1 MQGVFMKYRELGR
14 TGMKFSEIAFGAWQI
29 GGAPFWESKGE
40 KASMEAISAALKAN
54 INIFDTAPVYGFGR
68 SEELIGKALKPYR
81 DNIFIATKC
90 GLRWKKE
97 DLATLY
103 RDLKPKSI
111 REEVELSLRRLQT
124 DRIDLYQIHWP
135 SADDPIG
142 HTMEELAKLK
152 EEQKIMAIGVS
163 NFSLP
168 LLREAAGIAPI
179 DSIQPKY
186 NLLEREIDDELLPF
200 CAQEGIGVLAYSPL
214 ASGLLSGKYN
224 SSSAFNDWRGKGN
237 MGLFKKEKLAD
248 AFKRVG
254 KLSKIAE
261 ERGENLLHLAL
272 NWVLSNK
279 AVTAALVGVKDGDQ
293 LRQNAKA
300 LIKPLSEELKAEL
313 EAV

>member
-1 MQGVFMKYRELGR
+1 MKYRELGN

-29 GGAPFWESKGE
+29 GGAPFWESKGD
-40 KASMEAISAALKAN
+40 KVSKEAIEAALVSD

-68 SEELIGKALKPYR
+68 SEELIGEVLKPHR

-97 DLATLY
+97 DLSTLY

-111 REEVELSLRRLQT
+111 REEVEISLRRLKT

-135 SADDPIG
+135 SSDDPIG
-142 HTMEELAKLK
+142 PTMDELAKLK
-152 EEQKIMAIGVS
+152 HEQKIMAIGVS
-163 NFSLP
+163 NFDLP
-168 LLREAAGIAPI
+168 LLREAVKIAPV

-186 NLLEREIDDELLPF
+186 NLLERDIENELLPF
-200 CAQEGIGVLAYSPL
+200 CREEGIGVLAYSPL

-224 SSSAFNDWRGKGN
+224 SASTFADWRGKGN
-237 MGLFKKEKLAD
+237 MGLFKKDKLGD

-254 KLSKIAE
+254 KLAHIAE

-272 NWVLSNK
+272 NWVLANK
-279 AVTAALVGVKDGDQ
+279 TITSALVGVKDGEQ
-293 LRQNAKA
+293 LKQNVMA
-300 LIKPLSEELKAEL
+300 LSKPLSDDLKEELES
-313 EAV
+313 V